1 MRRQALVGW
10 ILVLCL
16 ALGFGASSSSGQ
28 AVFGSISGSVTDP
41 QGNAVAGA
49 TVTVTNLA
57 KGNTDQ
63 ATTNENGNY
72 TVTHLIPDNYKVHIE
87 APGFKG
93 YDVASIAVPVDTVLR
108 VDAQLQVGAVTQTI
122 EVTGEVPQLKT
133 EKSDVATTFNEQTVE
148 ALPIYN
154 RNFTT
159 FQLLSPG
166 NQRLNGWNHAASENP
181 QGSQQILT
189 QGQHFAGTAFEL
201 DGTDNQDPI
210 LGIIV
215 VNPNI
220 DSIEE
225 VKITAQDYD
234 AEFGKAIGA
243 VVTSQTKS
251 GTNELHGEAFDF
263 QRSNTN
269 FARNPFTESAQSGG
283 VAKGNWNQFGGA
295 LGGPIMKN
303 KLFVFGDYQGLRSH
317 VGASTS
323 DRVPTAAERT
333 GDFSD
338 LNTGCPTNTAP
349 CIPIFDPYMTTD
361 AAHACLAL
369 SASGQPIPVP
379 AGSRTQFPNNVIPN
393 TPCPTN
399 PNSVRLSP
407 QAQALLKLIPGP
419 NHAVPT
425 ILQDNFV
432 GSGSNV
438 LDSDGFDVRSD
449 YNATTKLHVFGRY
462 SYQKFLRAGPGL
474 FGTLVGG
481 AALPADP
488 SVGSFAGTSNV
499 HNHSL
504 AAGFD
509 YTLSSTLLTDVRFGY
524 FRYNV
529 ATAPGGLGTTPAK
542 DAGIPGL
549 NLDPVY
555 TSGMPAFTIHSPSSS
570 DFYFGYSL
578 GPAQCNCPL
587 TEKEHQYQFVNNWTN
602 IRGNHTIKFGA
613 DIRYAYNLRVP
624 SDAHR
629 AGQLDFNNDIT
640 QGPSSAGGTG
650 LAGFLLGDVSHFNR
664 YVSTSTNAYET
675 QPRIFFYGQD
685 TWRFN
690 SKLTFNA
697 GLRWE
702 IYRAESAART
712 GGGGWFDLATGEMR
726 VAGQNGVNLQ
736 GNTST
741 NYKHFAP
748 RLGIAYQLNPKTV
761 VRLGYGRSYDI
772 GVFGSIFG
780 HAITQNLPVLGSQ
793 DYSGGGAG
801 AQDFTTAFFLQN
813 GPASFD
819 PATKLTVGN
828 CNAIT
833 DPTGSFVNGAF
844 VADKTSCLGPNG
856 RSLLPNGVFS
866 RARPFN
872 NRLPTVD
879 AWNASV
885 QRQITPTLTATVA
898 YVGNKGTHTL
908 IGDNPAYSF
917 NDKTVVGYRTGCQL
931 LSSRSNFTGPASAA
945 STPDPLNCPAGA
957 IPGEMRTPLY
967 LKYGLLSGIDYFGN
981 DADNHYNALQATVE
995 KRFSNGLSF
1004 QSSYTFQHAKYYA
1017 NDGYFNIDK
1026 RVQYGPNSNYRD
1038 QVFILTQVYQL
1049 PFGKGKKWASDVG
1062 RAADLLIGGWA
1073 INSATNFSSGLP
1085 FTPSLSNCGPE
1096 IDDGPCMASVSGS
1109 VKNGPRSGNPQT
1121 PGYWF
1126 QTTGGVSLQPA
1137 STAKNGDPGTV
1148 CFGGAPITAGPW
1160 VQPGCNSFGNVPF
1173 NSFRGPKFFNTD
1185 AAVFKDFGFT
1195 EKMKLQLQFQFFNVF
1210 NHVNYDLPNG
1220 TVDGG
1225 SAGSINGIAF
1235 GSQMRRL
1242 QFGVKFAF

>member
-1 MRRQALVGW
+1 MKKQAIVGW

-16 ALGFGASSSSGQ
+16 AFGLGASTASAQ
-28 AVFGSISGSVTDP
+28 AVYGSISGTVTDP

-49 TVTVTNLA
+49 KITVNSLA
-57 KGNTDQ
+57 KGSTDEV
-63 ATTNENGNY
+63 TTNENGNY
-72 TVTHLIPDNYKVHIE
+72 TVTHLIPDAYRVHIE

-93 YDVASIAVPVDTVLR
+93 YDVASIEIPVDTVVR

-133 EKSDVATTFNEQTVE
+133 EKSDVSTTFSEQTVE
-148 ALPIYN
+148 SLPIYN

-269 FARNPFTESAQSGG
+269 FARNPFTESGG
-283 VAKGNWNQFGGA
+283 VAKGNWNQFGGT

-323 DRVPTAAERT
+323 DRVPTTAERGSISAGT
-333 GDFSD
+333 GANLGD
-338 LNTGCPTNTAP
+338 LGVN
-349 CIPIFDPYMTTD
+349 IYDPYQTSD
-361 AAHACLAL
+361 AAHCTLVMTN
-369 SASGQPIPVP
+369 GQPTPL
-379 AGSRTQFPNNVIPN
+379 ASSARTQFPNNTIPA
-393 TPCPTN
+393 C
-399 PNSVRLSP
+399 RLSP
-407 QAQALLKLIPGP
+407 QAQALLALIPGP
-419 NHAVPT
+419 NHPVPT
-425 ILQDNFV
+425 ALQDNFV

-438 LDSDGFDVRSD
+438 LTSDGFDVRSD
-449 YNATTKLHVFGRY
+449 YSVNTKMHVFGRY

-499 HNHSL
+499 HNQSL

-509 YTLSSTLLTDVRFGY
+509 YTLSSTLLTDFRFGY
-524 FRYNV
+524 FRYKV
-529 ATAPGGLGTTPAK
+529 QTAPGGLGTTPATT
-542 DAGIPGL
+542 AGIPGL
-549 NLDPVY
+549 NLDPIY
-555 TSGMPAFTIHSPSSS
+555 TSGMPAFTVHSPSTS

-587 TEKEHQYQFVNNWTN
+587 TENEHQYQFVNNWTN

-629 AGQLDFNNDIT
+629 TGQLDFNNDIT
-640 QGPSSAGGTG
+640 QGPGGAGGSG
-650 LAGFLLGDVSHFNR
+650 LAGFLLGYVSHFNR

-675 QPRIFFYGQD
+675 QPRLFFYGQD

-702 IYRAESAART
+702 IYKAESAART

-741 NYKHFAP
+741 SYKHFAP

-793 DYSGGGAG
+793 DYSGAGAG
-801 AQDFTTAFFLQN
+801 AQDFNTAFFLNN

-819 PATKLTVGN
+819 PNTKLTVGN

-844 VADKTSCLGPNG
+844 VADKASCLGSNG
-856 RSLLPNGVFS
+856 RFILPNGVFS

-885 QRQITPTLTATVA
+885 QRQITPTLSATVA

-917 NDKTVVGYRTGCQL
+917 NNKTVVGYRSGCTL
-931 LSSRSNFTGPASAA
+931 LSSRPNFTGPASAA
-945 STPDPLNCPAGA
+945 STPDPNTCPSGV

-981 DADNHYNALQATVE
+981 DANNRYNALQVTVE
-995 KRFSNGLSF
+995 KRFSNGLLF
-1004 QSSYTFQHAKYYA
+1004 QSSYTFQHATYFA
-1017 NDGYFNIDK
+1017 NDGYYNIDP
-1026 RVQYGPNSNYRD
+1026 RVQHGPNSNYRD

-1049 PFGKGKKWASDVG
+1049 PFGKGKRWASDVG

-1085 FTPSLSNCGPE
+1085 FTPSLSDCGPE
-1096 IDDGPCMASVSGS
+1096 IDNGPCMASVSGS
-1109 VKNGPRSGNPQT
+1109 VKNGPRSGNPQA

-1126 QTTGGVSLQPA
+1126 QSTGGVKLNA
-1137 STAKNGDPGTV
+1137 NV
-1148 CFGGAPITAGPW
+1148 CGGAAPLTAGPW
-1160 VQPGCNSFGNVPF
+1160 AQPGCDSFGNVGF

-1185 AAVFKDFGFT
+1185 AAVFKDFAFT

-1220 TVDGG
+1220 TADGG
-1225 SAGSINGIAF
+1225 SAGSINAIAF
-1235 GSQMRRL
+1235 GSQMRRV
-1242 QFGVKFAF
+1242 QFGLKFAF